1 MKYSSKKYG
10 IDLIS
15 FLPKEFQN
23 KMYAFIT
30 LLLKVIFL
38 I

>member
-1 MKYSSKKYG
+1 MKYSSKEYG

-15 FLPKEFQN
+15 FLLKEFQN
-23 KMYAFIT
+23 KMYTFIT